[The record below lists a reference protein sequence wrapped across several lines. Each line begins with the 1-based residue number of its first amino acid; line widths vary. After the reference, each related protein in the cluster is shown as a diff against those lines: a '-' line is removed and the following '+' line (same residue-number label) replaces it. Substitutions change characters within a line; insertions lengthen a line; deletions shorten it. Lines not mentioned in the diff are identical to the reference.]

1 MNNFF
6 DWWFSGRCLKHPM
19 VVAVIFFTLGY
30 FYANDCQAQTTY
42 LYGAQGQSLGTVQQS
57 GNTQY
62 FYGPQGQSLGNTQQS
77 GNTTYVYGAQGQAVG
92 TVMAPA
98 APLVMPMYQAP
109 MPSMTP
115 MYDSI
120 FGR

>member
-6 DWWFSGRCLKHPM
+6 L
-19 VVAVIFFTLGY
+19 VAVAFTLGY
-30 FYANDCQAQTTY
+30 FCGATEAKAQTTY
-42 LYGAQGQSLGTVQQS
+42 LYGAQGQSLGTIQKS

-62 FYGPQGQSLGNTQQS
+62 FYGPQGQSMGTAQQL
-77 GNTTYVYGAQGQAVG
+77 GNTTYVYGASGQSVG
-92 TVMAPA
+92 TVMAPV
-98 APLVMPMYQAP
+98 APLVMPTYAP
-109 MPSMTP
+109 TQSLTP

>member
-1 MNNFF
+1 MKEYIVGVVIGFISAAIAF
-6 DWWFSGRCLKHPM
+6 APGRCE
-19 VVAVIFFTLGY
+19 
-30 FYANDCQAQTTY
+30 AQTTY

-62 FYGPQGQSLGNTQQS
+62 FYGPQGQSVGSAIQS
-77 GNTTYVYGAQGQAVG
+77 GNTTYVYGAQGQSVG

-98 APLVMPMYQAP
+98 APLVMPSYAP
-109 MPSMTP
+109 NPASMTP
-115 MYDSI
+115 IYDSI

>member
-1 MNNFF
+1 MKELF
-6 DWWFSGRCLKHPM
+6 L
-19 VVAVIFFTLGY
+19 VAIAFTLG
-30 FYANDCQAQTTY
+30 FFCGATEAQTTY

-62 FYGPQGQSLGNTQQS
+62 FYGPQGESRGSAMQS
-77 GNTTYVYGAQGQAVG
+77 GNTTYVYGAQGQSVG
-92 TVMAPA
+92 TVMSPTAPM
-98 APLVMPMYQAP
+98 VMPSYNTPAP
-109 MPSMTP
+109 SLTP